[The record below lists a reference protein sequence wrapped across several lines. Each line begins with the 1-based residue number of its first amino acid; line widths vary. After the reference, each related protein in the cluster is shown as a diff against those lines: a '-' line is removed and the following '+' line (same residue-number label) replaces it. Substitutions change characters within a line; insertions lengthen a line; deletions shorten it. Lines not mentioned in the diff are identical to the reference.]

1 MIRRPPRSTLFPYT
15 TLFRSSP
22 DLDTVMYAFAGRLD
36 AMRGWGVADDTFR
49 CLEAMGDLG
58 AETWFNLG
66 DRDLATHLYRTRAL
80 GDGTPLSAVTAEL
93 CRRLGVAARILP
105 MSDDPVR
112 TRVRTPDGWLS
123 FQEYFVREK
132 AQVRVL
138 DVEYAGAAASRPAP
152 GVLEAIRE
160 ADLVVV
166 CPSNPVTSVGPVLAV
181 PGMAQALAAVRSRV
195 VAVSPIVGGA
205 AVSGPAGEL
214 MRARGAPRARSGD
227 AERRL
232 GRPPRRAPRR
242 RLGRH
247 ARPRGCRT
255 RRGLR
260 RRAARLA
267 RPGGEFESH
276 LGGRVRPGRGRATG
290 RTRLPYRAG
299 RRALGDRRRDSCARR
314 RGGGRRARGCPL
326 ALRARH
332 ARRGAHASRHDA
344 AQVRRALVPEPPRG
358 GARPRPRTAGH
369 GPPRPRPR
377 RGRARRCRGARDRG
391 RYHRERPRRPR
402 VGVRRREVREAAATV
417 SSVPSPPR
425 YEVIGIEGI
434 PEVRP
439 GDDIARLIVEAA
451 ARQFTPLAGGDLL
464 VVGQKIV
471 SKAEGRIVRLADV
484 TPSPVALAMAA
495 GLGRDPRLVEVI
507 LRESRRVVRMDQG
520 VLLTETP

>member
-1 MIRRPPRSTLFPYT
+1 MRVTALAGGTGAAKLLRGLASARPRHELTIIGNTGDDTEIWGLHV
-15 TLFRSSP
+15 SP
-22 DLDTVMYAFAGRLD
+22 DLDTVMYALAGRLD
-36 AMRGWGVADDTFR
+36 AARGWGVADDTFR

-214 MRARGAPRARSGD
+214 MRARGLPVSPVGVAAAYAPWLGTLVIDRSDAARVP
-227 AERRL
+227 ELERL
-232 GRPPRRAPRR
+232 G
-242 RLGRH
+242 
-247 ARPRGCRT
+247 
-255 RRGLR
+255 
-260 RRAARLA
+260 
-267 RPGGEFESH
+267 
-276 LGGRVRPGRGRATG
+276 VRPV
-290 RTRLPYRAG
+290 
-299 RRALGDRRRDSCARR
+299 
-314 RGGGRRARGCPL
+314 L
-326 ALRARH
+326 ADILMT
-332 ARRGAHASRHDA
+332 D
-344 AQVRRALVPEPPRG
+344 
-358 GARPRPRTAGH
+358 
-369 GPPRPRPR
+369 
-377 RGRARRCRGARDRG
+377 RDR
-391 RYHRERPRRPR
+391 E
-402 VGVRRREVREAAATV
+402 
-417 SSVPSPPR
+417 
-425 YEVIGIEGI
+425 I
-434 PEVRP
+434 
-439 GDDIARLIVEAA
+439 
-451 ARQFTPLAGGDLL
+451 
-464 VVGQKIV
+464 
-471 SKAEGRIVRLADV
+471 
-484 TPSPVALAMAA
+484 ALAQLMLAA
-495 GLGRDPRLVEVI
+495 
-507 LRESRRVVRMDQG
+507 
-520 VLLTETP
+520 